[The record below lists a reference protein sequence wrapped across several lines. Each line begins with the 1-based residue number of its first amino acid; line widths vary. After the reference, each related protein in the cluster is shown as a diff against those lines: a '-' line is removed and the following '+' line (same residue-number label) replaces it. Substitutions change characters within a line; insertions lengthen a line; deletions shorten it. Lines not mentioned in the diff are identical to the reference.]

1 MALSLLAVGGLL
13 YKMSREADKHGF
25 QYSDRGTDQFGA
37 NIQGRIERDLRP
49 DPSQVPQLATK
60 RMDTGIARLDPY
72 VVSGYGARKLR
83 QRAVLKRQGLSSITQ
98 NPWKHRPVRTG
109 GAPAYLTVNDG
120 RHGFHS
126 KEVLKSEFMSRTPA
140 PKPRLQRKRAR
151 YFQANPFEHRR

>member
-1 MALSLLAVGGLL
+1 MALSLIAVGGLL

-25 QYSDRGTDQFGA
+25 QYSTRGTDEFGA

-49 DPSQVPQLATK
+49 DASQVPQMATR
-60 RMDTGIARLDPY
+60 RMDPDIARIDPY
-72 VVSGYGARKLR
+72 VVSGYGSRKLR
-83 QRAVLKRQGLSSITQ
+83 QRAILKRQGFADITQ

-126 KEVLKSEFMSRTPA
+126 KEKLRSEFEARTPA
-140 PKPRLQRKRAR
+140 PRPLFQRKRAR
-151 YFQANPFEHRR
+151 YFQANPFETRR